1 MPQFVADLLYNV
13 PTPDLGLL
21 QYVQV
26 YNKST
31 TNRGN
36 GVWTLNN
43 HKYQLSQMDPRDEL
57 PLALTVINCVA
68 KLVGRKSTVASIIN
82 LVRPTTVEF
91 TCMMFP
97 VLRGIL
103 E

>member
-36 GVWTLNN
+36 GVLTLNN
-43 HKYQLSQMDPRDEL
+43 HKYQLSLDEL

-68 KLVGRKSTVASIIN
+68 KLVGRTSTVASIIN

-91 TCMMFP
+91 T
-97 VLRGIL
+97 
-103 E
+103 